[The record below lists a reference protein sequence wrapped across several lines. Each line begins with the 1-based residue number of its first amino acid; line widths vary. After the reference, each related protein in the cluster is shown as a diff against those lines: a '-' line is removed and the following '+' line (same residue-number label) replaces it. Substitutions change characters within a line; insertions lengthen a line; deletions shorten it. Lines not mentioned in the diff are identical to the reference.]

1 MVWGNSGTLYHQ
13 TILKVQQIAHFH
25 PSILFHVSNSGPLE
39 CWSPSQLPWD
49 ERQST
54 AWTGR
59 QCAAGQPIW
68 FCSLVQWPLTTPQH
82 YNVTQWGYK
91 VWLLKQSYF
100 WFACVF
106 SSSPRSLI
114 HRFIG
119 LFFVVVSL
127 PSCFCPLQ
135 GFTTMKPCLD
145 FCEVLLC
152 SSFTKFWI
160 CVHFL
165 SENKTAL
172 CVCSCLCLIFRF
184 VWWSDSLKCDKHEKK
199 T

>member
-1 MVWGNSGTLYHQ
+1 MPLAKLMPQQIWRFDTRTRMVWGNSGTLYHQ
-13 TILKVQQIAHFH
+13 TILKVHQIVHFH
-25 PSILFHVSNSGPLE
+25 PSILFHVSNSGSLQ

-59 QCAAGQPIW
+59 QWAGQPIW

-100 WFACVF
+100 WFA
-106 SSSPRSLI
+106 R
-114 HRFIG
+114 
-119 LFFVVVSL
+119 LFFITMEFDPSVYWSL
-127 PSCFCPLQ
+127 FCSCLVTLLLLCPLQ

-145 FCEVLLC
+145 FCEVSCVLHLLN
-152 SSFTKFWI
+152 SGSVFIFSLRTKL
-160 CVHFL
+160 HFVF
-165 SENKTAL
+165 AR
-172 CVCSCLCLIFRF
+172 VIF
-184 VWWSDSLKCDKHEKK
+184 V
-199 T
+199 